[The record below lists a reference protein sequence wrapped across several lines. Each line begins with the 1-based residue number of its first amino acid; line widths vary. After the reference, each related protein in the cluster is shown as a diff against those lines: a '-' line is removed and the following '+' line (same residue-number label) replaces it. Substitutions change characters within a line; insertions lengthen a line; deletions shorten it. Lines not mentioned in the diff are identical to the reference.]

1 MKTTSIYKGI
11 RRLMNLKKLGCV
23 AFLIFSFSQTL
34 NFLTSC
40 SDKWDD
46 HYDAAAQ
53 GVQEGSLWQAI
64 QQNPDL
70 SNFKSVIEACGYD
83 KALASAQVFTVFAPT
98 NSCFS
103 KEEAD
108 KYIAAYN
115 AEKSKVDDNDNST
128 IKEFLQNHM
137 ALYNYSVSGS
147 SNDSIVMMNGK
158 NVRLTSDKIGNSPLT
173 SKNQLYGN
181 GVLFT
186 VSSQIDYFPNVFEYM
201 RRDADL
207 DSLYSF
213 FYNEHFYRKEFQAD
227 KSVEGGIVNGR
238 TIYLDSVFRQQN
250 DLFDSDFLH
259 ARLNN
264 EDSTYWMLM
273 PTNEV
278 WRNLVGEY
286 QDYFNYD
293 NTVDKRDSIFYTNT
307 RMAIM
312 KGTVF
317 SRTTNT
323 DAMLQDS
330 AMSTNAVLYYTSRKY
345 TWGADSLHYY
355 QYFTPYGGGGIF
367 TGNTDVSC
375 SNGVAMKVNDWK
387 IDKRETFFQTK
398 IIEAESQG
406 SIREV
411 SKVVDKVI
419 TNVDGTKDTTWAE
432 TVVPRNRYV
441 ESGNTFYNKVSNNS
455 FVEFEPTRTTVNH
468 SVTFN
473 IKDVLSNIGY
483 DIYVVTAPALA
494 NDSNATDVQRLPT
507 RLKFTLFH
515 HIQDGTTVKTG
526 KTEGVPLLNNTA
538 IVNSPDEVDYIK
550 VAEDFKFPVASYGL
564 DEDEPQVSLKVETYV
579 TSTQQKNNTYT
590 RTMRIDCIVL
600 KPHEE

>member
-1 MKTTSIYKGI
+1 MKATIIYKVRKLVIGI
-11 RRLMNLKKLGCV
+11 LPFYLFT
-23 AFLIFSFSQTL
+23 FLPLITA
-34 NFLTSC
+34 C
-40 SDKWDD
+40 SDTWDD
-46 HYDAAAQ
+46 HYDGATK

-64 QQNPDL
+64 QQDSEL
-70 SNFKSVIEACGYD
+70 SNFKSVVEACGYD
-83 KALASAQVFTVFAPT
+83 KSLASTQVFTVFAPT
-98 NSCFS
+98 NDCFS

-108 KYIAAYN
+108 KLIAAYN
-115 AEKSKVDDNDNST
+115 AEKDKVDDNDNTT
-128 IKEFLQNHM
+128 IKEFLQNHI
-137 ALYNYSVSGS
+137 ALYNFSVSES
-147 SNDSIVMMNGK
+147 SNDSIVMMNSK
-158 NVRLTSDKIGNSPLT
+158 NMLLTAHQIGSSPLT
-173 SKNQLYGN
+173 SSNKLYGN

-186 VSSQIDYFPNVFEYM
+186 VGRQVEYFPNVFEYM
-201 RRDADL
+201 RRDAEL

-213 FYNEHFYRKEFQAD
+213 FYNERFYRKEFQAD

-238 TIYLDSVFRQQN
+238 TVYLDSVFRQQN
-250 DLFDSDFLH
+250 DLFDKDFLS

-278 WRNLVGEY
+278 WRKLVDEY
-286 QDYFNYD
+286 QNYFNYD

-312 KGTVF
+312 KGTAF
-317 SRTTNT
+317 SRTLNT

-355 QYFTPYGGGGIF
+355 QYFNPFGGGIF
-367 TGNTDVSC
+367 TGNTDVEC
-375 SNGVAMKVNDWK
+375 SNGIAMKANDWK

-411 SKVVDKVI
+411 SKVIDKIVK
-419 TNVDGTKDTTWAE
+419 NADGTSDTTWVE
-432 TVVPRNRYV
+432 DVVPRNRYV
-441 ESGNTFYNKVSNNS
+441 QSDNEFYNKVSNNG
-455 FVEFEPTRTTVNH
+455 FVEFEPTRPTKDH

-494 NDSNATDVQRLPT
+494 NDSNATDIQRLPT
-507 RLKFTLFH
+507 SLMFTLFH
-515 HIQDGTTVKTG
+515 HTQDGKVVKTG
-526 KTEGVPLLNNTA
+526 KTEGVPLLKGLMVDTH
-538 IVNSPDEVDYIK
+538 PDEVHYIK
-550 VAEDFKFPVASYGL
+550 VADNFKFPVATYDL
-564 DEDEPQVSLKVETYV
+564 DEDEPQVSLKIETFV
-579 TSTQQKNNTYT
+579 FSKDLDKKYT
-590 RTMRIDCIVL
+590 RTMRIDCIIL